1 MIGELKKYILSAKEV
16 KPFSFDVFLL
26 FRAVVQEKMEQVFT
40 IVLVSF
46 PILRFWRQLPW
57 KRSQV
62 LSVMKMSYF

>member
-46 PILRFWRQLPW
+46 PILRFWRQ
-57 KRSQV
+57 
-62 LSVMKMSYF
+62 